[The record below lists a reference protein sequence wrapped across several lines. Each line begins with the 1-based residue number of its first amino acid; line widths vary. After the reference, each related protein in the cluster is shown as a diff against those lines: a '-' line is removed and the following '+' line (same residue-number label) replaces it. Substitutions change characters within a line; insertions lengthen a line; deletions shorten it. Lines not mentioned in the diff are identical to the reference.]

1 MSSLFRT
8 EKIEPPSGKAGKWN
22 VIVSEDMC
30 KACSFCISICP
41 VDVFA
46 WRQKPNKIG
55 WIPVWVSKEENCIG
69 CMLCY
74 QICPDFCIDVV
85 PKGSTKS
92 QTRESAEAPASLRE
106 AQNGR

>member
-8 EKIEPPSGKAGKWN
+8 EKIEPPPGKAGKWN
-22 VIVSEDMC
+22 VVVSEEMC

-46 WRQKPNKIG
+46 WRDKPNKIG
-55 WIPVWVSKEENCIG
+55 WVPVWVSHEENCVG

-85 PKGSTKS
+85 PKAEPQEKEPL
-92 QTRESAEAPASLRE
+92 ESSVS
-106 AQNGR
+106 AQEQRNGR